1 MKVKTL
7 CVVLLSILVTSCN
20 IRHAKN
26 IKDCEFSLNSVSN
39 VSVNNVALDSKNILK
54 SLTLLTQI
62 MSVGKTSEIP
72 ISFLAE
78 LKIDNPNNEKAELSA
93 LEWILLIRD
102 IEVATG
108 VVDQKVKIG
117 ANQTTLVT
125 IPVETNTNVLKKLS
139 PQEINTL
146 VTNLS
151 NSRGLP
157 RNSVLKVNPDI
168 KIGKKML
175 KTPNYFNIDVSGK

>member
-1 MKVKTL
+1 MRLKTL
-7 CVVLLSILVTSCN
+7 CVVLLSVLVTSCN

-54 SLTLLTQI
+54 NLPLLTQI
-62 MSVGKTSEIP
+62 MSAGMTSEIP

-78 LKIDNPNNEKAELSA
+78 LKIDNPNDEKAELSA

-108 VVDQKVKIG
+108 VVDQKVKID
-117 ANQTTLVT
+117 AKQTTFVT
-125 IPVETNTNVLKKLS
+125 IPVETNTGALAKLS
-139 PQEINTL
+139 PQEIKTI

-157 RNSVLKVNPDI
+157 RNSVLKVKPAM

-175 KTPNYFNIDVSGK
+175 KTPNYFTIDVSGK